1 MTETASKVG
10 FPPIYRP
17 TYGRVEPKSSI
28 DHPRPA
34 FSTTP
39 RSDLLLGH
47 LPKVSAKAYA
57 EYTLPHPLL
66 RTRSPFALPA
76 RDYTPSTQRVSQQYA
91 ARALTYDVDGSMTGP
106 VFASHNK
113 GWGVPPK
120 TGYAERP
127 APLSPPHKHTSDN
140 GRQRSGLYTTWPE
153 LNKSM
158 SRPSSTRLSVM
169 QQPPPSWATSTFA
182 SLRN

>member
-10 FPPIYRP
+10 FQPLYKP
-17 TYGRVEPKSSI
+17 TYGRVEPKWSI
-28 DHPRPA
+28 EHPRPA

-39 RSDLLLGH
+39 RSELRLGH
-47 LPKVSAKAYA
+47 VPKVSARAYA

-76 RDYTPSTQRVSQQYA
+76 RDYIPSTQRASQLYA
-91 ARALTYDVDGSMTGP
+91 ARAVTYDVDGSMTGP
-106 VFASHNK
+106 MFASHHK

-120 TGYAERP
+120 TGFGERP
-127 APLSPPHKHTSDN
+127 VSLSPPHKHFSDS
-140 GRQRSGLYTTWPE
+140 GRQGSGLYTTWPE
-153 LNKSM
+153 LDNSM
-158 SRPSSTRLSVM
+158 SRPSTTRLSVK